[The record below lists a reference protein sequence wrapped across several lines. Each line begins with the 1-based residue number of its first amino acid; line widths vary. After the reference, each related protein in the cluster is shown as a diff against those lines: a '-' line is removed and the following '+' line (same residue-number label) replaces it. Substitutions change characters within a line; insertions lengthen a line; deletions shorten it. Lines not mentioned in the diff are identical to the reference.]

1 MHTLDIVF
9 STNTHTHTYIH
20 STGQYTTI
28 CAMNAYS
35 EGGRKRAHLI
45 VTSDM
50 NLIH

>member
-9 STNTHTHTYIH
+9 STTRTHTHTH

-45 VTSDM
+45 VMSDM